1 MAGVYIHIPYCSQAC
16 HYCNFHFS
24 TQLKSSAQM
33 LEAMCLEIEMR
44 KNELPHSL
52 KTIYFGGGTPSILA
66 VEHLQQVIEAIK
78 KHFSVE
84 ALQEITLECNPED
97 ITATKLNDWK
107 ALGINRLSIG
117 IQSFFDKDLKLM
129 NRIHSGKQALESLD
143 LAMDYFE
150 NISVDLIY
158 GIPNQSDAEWKQN
171 ITTITDRKIP
181 HISAYALTVEPNTA
195 LDRFIAKEIIPPV
208 SDAQAEADFFELIER
223 LSIDGYE
230 HYETSN
236 FAKPGFYSV
245 NNTAYWTGASYLGI
259 GPSAHSF
266 DGEVRS
272 WNNRNNHKYISAIN
286 DGVLPIE
293 REQLSLRDKYNEYVM
308 TALRTKWG
316 ISLDQISARFGE
328 HYNDYLQKMA
338 QNHIEEGLLSYDQ
351 EMKTLSV
358 SSKGKFLVDGLAS
371 DLFLIELQSSNS

>member
-44 KNELPHSL
+44 KNELPQSL

-66 VEHLQQVIEAIK
+66 VEHIQQVIEAIK

>member
-44 KNELPHSL
+44 KNELPQSL

-66 VEHLQQVIEAIK
+66 VEHLHQLIEAIK

-129 NRIHSGKQALESLD
+129 NRIHSGKQALASLD

-158 GIPNQSDAEWKQN
+158 GIPNQSAAEWKQN

>member
-44 KNELPHSL
+44 KNELPHPL

-66 VEHLQQVIEAIK
+66 VEHLHQLIEAIK

-97 ITATKLNDWK
+97 ITETKLSDWK

-129 NRIHSGKQALESLD
+129 NRIHSGKQALASLD
-143 LAMDYFE
+143 LAMGYFE

-171 ITTITDRKIP
+171 IKTITDRKIP

-208 SDAQAEADFFELIER
+208 SDVQAEADFFELIER

-272 WNNRNNHKYISAIN
+272 WNSRNNHKYISAIKE
-286 DGVLPIE
+286 GVLPIE

-316 ISLDQISARFGE
+316 ISLDQISTRFGE
-328 HYNDYLQKMA
+328 HYSDYLQKMA

>member
-66 VEHLQQVIEAIK
+66 VEHIQQVIEAIK

-97 ITATKLNDWK
+97 ITATKLNEWK